1 MFIPVTIISATNLT
15 TPTANAAVT
24 IDQCVALN
32 DKGRDAGSI
41 SKETYE
47 NSGVCNIMRR
57 YTNLDKEEYF
67 DKHLAGET
75 LAGLSKAFGERVF
88 VASWRH
94 EDI

>member
-1 MFIPVTIISATNLT
+1 MNRHWYDIVNSDGDLILEIIT
-15 TPTANAAVT
+15 
-24 IDQCVALN
+24 
-32 DKGRDAGSI
+32 G
-41 SKETYE
+41 
-47 NSGVCNIMRR
+47 